1 MIEELVSILRK
12 VTTTVKVA
20 PFAIALFYLLTIL
33 GYMYMPDIAIYL
45 LDTLLYFSPISVV
58 LMFILSKQLRL
69 CFWHRLECSLPVL
82 CMVPGIIDDL
92 FISLTEAA
100 TYINAV
106 TLSLVLLLSIINAYF
121 VFVKPS
127 VRR

>member
-33 GYMYMPDIAIYL
+33 GYMYMPDIVIYL

-82 CMVPGIIDDL
+82 CMVPGVIDDL